1 MPMIEYIYEGAFFI
15 PVFYGTPGIK
25 TRQNFPM
32 MYLNTLLNPVCFNN
46 KASKNKNLRLKEHI

>member
-15 PVFYGTPGIK
+15 PVFYGMPGIK

-32 MYLNTLLNPVCFNN
+32 MYLNTPYDLIYFSN